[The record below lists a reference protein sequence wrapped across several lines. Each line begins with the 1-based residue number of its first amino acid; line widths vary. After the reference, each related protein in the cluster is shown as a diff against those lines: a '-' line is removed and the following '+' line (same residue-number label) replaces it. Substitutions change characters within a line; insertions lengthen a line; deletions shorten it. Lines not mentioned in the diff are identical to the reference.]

1 MASKTYPKVVR
12 EKIVALARSGRS
24 LTSIAREFEPSLQ
37 TIRKWVEQARREE
50 RLENMDI
57 KRRVRQL
64 EREVARAR
72 EERDILLK
80 YKEWVE
86 QQDKINKNEFQ
97 SR

>member
-24 LTSIAREFEPSLQ
+24 LTSIAREFEPSIQ

-57 KRRVRQL
+57 KRRIRQL

-86 QQDKINKNEFQ
+86 QQDKLKGQ
-97 SR
+97 

>member
-24 LTSIAREFEPSLQ
+24 LTSLAREFEPSVQ
-37 TIRKWVEQARREE
+37 TIRKWVEQARHEE

-57 KRRVRQL
+57 KRRIRKL

-86 QQDKINKNEFQ
+86 QQDKLKGQ
-97 SR
+97 

>member
-57 KRRVRQL
+57 KRRIRQL

-80 YKEWVE
+80 YKEWVK
-86 QQDKINKNEFQ
+86 QQDKLKGQ
-97 SR
+97 

>member
-1 MASKTYPKVVR
+1 MASKTYPTVVR

-24 LTSIAREFEPSLQ
+24 LTSIAREFEPSVQ

-57 KRRVRQL
+57 KRRVRKL
-64 EREVARAR
+64 EREVARVR

-80 YKEWVE
+80 YQEWME
-86 QQDKINKNEFQ
+86 QQDKLKGQ
-97 SR
+97 

>member
-1 MASKTYPKVVR
+1 MASKTHPKVVR
-12 EKIVALARSGRS
+12 EKIVELARSGRS
-24 LTSIAREFEPSLQ
+24 LTSLAREFEPSIQ

-50 RLENMDI
+50 RLESMDI
-57 KRRVRQL
+57 KRRIRKL

-86 QQDKINKNEFQ
+86 QQDKIAKK
-97 SR
+97 